1 MGLFG
6 KKRPH
11 EEMRRLINSALAKF
25 DAKNK
30 EGWGIRENAY
40 RGRGP
45 GEQFISEYD
54 AERSN
59 KVWRQASLELAA
71 KLHEIAA
78 LLEKGK
84 I

>member
-1 MGLFG
+1 MALFR

-11 EEMRRLINSALAKF
+11 EEMRKLIDDALAKF

-30 EGWGIRENAY
+30 EGWDIRENAY
-40 RGRGP
+40 HGRGP
-45 GEQFISEYD
+45 GKKFISEYD

-59 KVWRQASLELAA
+59 KVWHQASLELAA